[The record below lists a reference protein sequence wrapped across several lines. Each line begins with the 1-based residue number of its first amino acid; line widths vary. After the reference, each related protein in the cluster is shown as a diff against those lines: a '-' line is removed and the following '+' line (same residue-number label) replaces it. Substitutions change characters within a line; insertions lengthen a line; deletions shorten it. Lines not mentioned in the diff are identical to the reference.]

1 MQTFKLQS
9 LSDWH
14 EIAPGETIAFPANG
28 SRTVRLAITS
38 NGPVEVWAS
47 DTKAE
52 VLAACHAGSF
62 AVEFTAE
69 GDAALRFVADDG
81 TAIFAR
87 GFAPDHRVAAR
98 DLPKFT
104 TIAPRSRRN
113 SDVDRMMM
121 LMQHNERQREAA
133 YQANMRRMETALQAA
148 KAGTPPQT
156 TPAPAPAPVAP
167 AEGAA

>member
-1 MQTFKLQS
+1 METFKLQS

-14 EIAPGETIAFPANG
+14 RIQPGENIGFPANG
-28 SRTVRLAITS
+28 FRTVRLAIIA

-47 DTKAE
+47 DAESE
-52 VLAACHAGSF
+52 VLAAYQSGSF
-62 AVEFTAE
+62 AVEFTAQ
-69 GDAALRFVADDG
+69 GDAGLRFVADDD

-98 DLPKFT
+98 DLPSYT

-133 YQANMRRMETALQAA
+133 YQANMQRVEAALQAA
-148 KAGTPPQT
+148 RAATAPP
-156 TPAPAPAPVAP
+156 PAPAPSPAPVAP
-167 AEGAA
+167 AEGAQ